1 MTNGRINKRSAL
13 LAILC
18 VLVMVFAV
26 PVASAA
32 SYSKVYGQ
40 TQDKVRV
47 RESASTNATII
58 DNIVKDACIYIT
70 SSKASGSNT
79 FVQVKYR
86 ASDGSTATGWVCQSD
101 GRNTYVKVLSTDQA
115 KSKFKVSSG
124 DLPSKAVGTFTAAER
139 KASAANS
146 DTTYIRENS
155 SGATVSKVQTEL
167 KALGYYYGQITGNA
181 GPKTVAAIKSFQGK
195 NGLTADGIAG
205 PQTIAKIDAA
215 YEAKGGSSSGSGSSA
230 SGLKLNSKGT
240 DVRNLQQD
248 LTTLGYYWAEITGN
262 FGAKT
267 ETAVKRFQEENGLT
281 ADGVAGTKTLNAIA
295 AAVARKGGT
304 PASGGSAGT
313 TLKLNSQGTKVSQLQ
328 TDLKQLGYYYA
339 EITGNFGAKTEAAVK
354 AFQKAKGLT
363 ADGVAGTKTLNAI
376 AAAVDKAGG
385 SSSGSSSTN
394 MKLGSTGT
402 AVSALQQNLT
412 TLGYYYGDVTGHYG
426 NLTQQA
432 VKKFQKAKGLTQD
445 GVASTATL
453 NAITSALKNAGVDVG
468 PGTVATTLR
477 EGDKGTAVTELQT
490 MLKKLNYYYG
500 SVTGSFGSLTKQAVR
515 KFQDANK
522 LTVDGVAGP
531 ATINKLRTLTGG
543 SADSGSSS
551 GSTVTTD
558 KSYGR
563 TTKDNVYLRSSYST
577 TSSAKASL
585 QKGQKFRISKVYTV
599 SGVKWYY
606 VTVTVGSYTYK
617 GYIRGDMMENIT
629 AADFGDDSNSGEQET
644 IGMIK
649 VTGNNVSLRYQPS
662 TSANRVGTANIGDC
676 FYYVDTV
683 NGWFQT
689 KAGYWITKDYA
700 KVMTDAEVEAYIKNN
715 GGSGSTGSSY
725 TLGSTGS
732 TVTYIQT
739 ALTALEY
746 YDRQI
751 TGHYGRYTK
760 DAVRAFQRD
769 NNLTAD
775 GVCGAITLAAI
786 QKAYSGSSSATTTYN
801 ATVYKLDWSYMKS
814 NATAL
819 GIARGASIKLT
830 DLTTGKSLNV
840 HVQSTGNH
848 IDAEPLTSAD
858 TTTLCEIY
866 GVSTPGAISYKRRP
880 MMITTSA
887 GQFLCSIYGQPHGAQ
902 DITNNGYE
910 GQFCL
915 HFVNSKTH
923 GTNRVDEDH
932 QNAINTAETLVK
944 AVKVKRRECGRSDD
958 VQVSRITKPQSP
970 LAGAAL
976 KMRCSWRLWKKK
988 MNTYLQHV

>member
-1 MTNGRINKRSAL
+1 MYLVGGRPDPKKLGPKSGLERGDIIMTNGRINKRSAL

-70 SSKASGSNT
+70 SSKTSGSNT

-124 DLPSKAVGTFTAAER
+124 NLPSKAVGTFTAAER

-215 YEAKGGSSSGSGSSA
+215 YEAKGGSSSGSGFSA

-394 MKLGSTGT
+394 MKLGSTGA

-515 KFQDANK
+515 KFQDDNK

-606 VTVTVGSYTYK
+606 VTVTVGGYTYK

-725 TLGSTGS
+725 TIGSTGS

-769 NNLTAD
+769 HNLTAD
-775 GVCGAITLAAI
+775 GVCGATTLAAI

-830 DLTTGKSLNV
+830 DLTTGKSLNI

-866 GVSTPGAISYKRRP
+866 GVSTPNAISYKRRP

-923 GTNRVDEDH
+923 GTNRVDGDH

-944 AVKVKRRECGRSDD
+944 AVKVNGVNVV
-958 VQVSRITKPQSP
+958 VQTTFK
-970 LAGAAL
+970 
-976 KMRCSWRLWKKK
+976 
-988 MNTYLQHV
+988 

>member
-47 RESASTNATII
+47 RENASTNATII

-124 DLPSKAVGTFTAAER
+124 NLPSKAVGTFTAAER

-267 ETAVKRFQEENGLT
+267 ETAVRRFQEENGLT

-394 MKLGSTGT
+394 MKLGSTGA

-515 KFQDANK
+515 KFQDDNK

-606 VTVTVGSYTYK
+606 VTVTVGGYTYK

-725 TLGSTGS
+725 TIGSTGS

-739 ALTALEY
+739 ALTAMGY

-769 NNLTAD
+769 HNLTAD
-775 GVCGAITLAAI
+775 GVCGATTLAAI

-830 DLTTGKSLNV
+830 DLTTGKSLNI

-866 GVSTPGAISYKRRP
+866 GVSTPNAISYKRRP

-923 GTNRVDEDH
+923 GTNRVDGDH

-944 AVKVKRRECGRSDD
+944 AVKVNGVNVV
-958 VQVSRITKPQSP
+958 VQTTFK
-970 LAGAAL
+970 
-976 KMRCSWRLWKKK
+976 
-988 MNTYLQHV
+988 

>member
-124 DLPSKAVGTFTAAER
+124 NLPSKAVGTFTAAER

-155 SGATVSKVQTEL
+155 SGAAVSKVQTEL

-394 MKLGSTGT
+394 MKLGSTGA

-515 KFQDANK
+515 KFQDDNK

-606 VTVTVGSYTYK
+606 VTVTVGGYTYK

-725 TLGSTGS
+725 TIGSTGS

-775 GVCGAITLAAI
+775 GVCGATTLAAI

-830 DLTTGKSLNV
+830 DLTTGKSLNI

-866 GVSTPGAISYKRRP
+866 GVSTPNAISYKRRP

-944 AVKVKRRECGRSDD
+944 AVKVNGVNVV
-958 VQVSRITKPQSP
+958 VQTTFK
-970 LAGAAL
+970 
-976 KMRCSWRLWKKK
+976 
-988 MNTYLQHV
+988 

>member
-1 MTNGRINKRSAL
+1 MTNGRINKRLAL

-18 VLVMVFAV
+18 VLVTVFAV

-58 DNIVKDACIYIT
+58 DNIVKDACVYIT
-70 SSKASGSNT
+70 SSKTSGSNT

-86 ASDGSTATGWVCQSD
+86 ASDGATATGWVCQTD
-101 GRNTYVKVLSTDQA
+101 GRNTYVKVLSADQA
-115 KSKFKVSSG
+115 KTKFKVSGG

-155 SGATVSKVQTEL
+155 SGATVTKIQTEL
-167 KALGYYYGQITGNA
+167 KALGYYSGQITGNA
-181 GPKTVAAIKSFQGK
+181 GEKTVAAIKSFQRK

-215 YEAKGGSSSGSGSSA
+215 YEAKGGSSSSAGSSSSG

-240 DVRNLQQD
+240 EVRNLQQD

-295 AAVARKGGT
+295 AAV
-304 PASGGSAGT
+304 S
-313 TLKLNSQGTKVSQLQ
+313 N
-328 TDLKQLGYYYA
+328 
-339 EITGNFGAKTEAAVK
+339 
-354 AFQKAKGLT
+354 
-363 ADGVAGTKTLNAI
+363 
-376 AAAVDKAGG
+376 AGG
-385 SSSGSSSTN
+385 SSSTSTSTS
-394 MKLGSTGT
+394 MKLGTTGT
-402 AVSALQQNLT
+402 AVSTLQQNLT
-412 TLGYYYGDVTGHYG
+412 TLGYYYGDITGHYG

-453 NAITSALKNAGVDVG
+453 NAIASALKNAGIDN
-468 PGTVATTLR
+468 GTTGTTTALR

-500 SVTGSFGSLTKQAVR
+500 SITGNFGSLTKQAVR
-515 KFQDANK
+515 KFQADNK
-522 LTVDGVAGP
+522 LTVDGVAG
-531 ATINKLRTLTGG
+531 TTTLNKLRSLTGG
-543 SADSGSSS
+543 STDSGSSN

-558 KSYGR
+558 KSYGKI
-563 TTKDNVYLRSSYST
+563 TKNNVYLRSSYST
-577 TSSAKASL
+577 TSAAKASL
-585 QKGQKFRISKVYTV
+585 SSGKLVRITKTYTV
-599 SGVKWYY
+599 SGVTWYY
-606 VTVTVGSYTYK
+606 ITVNVGSYTYK
-617 GYIRGDMMENIT
+617 GYVRSDMMTTIT
-629 AADFGDDSNSGEQET
+629 EDEYNKGGGNSNDSAGDQET
-644 IGMIK
+644 IGMIR

-662 TSANRVGTANIGDC
+662 TSANRVGTANTGDC

-683 NGWFQT
+683 DGWFQT
-689 KAGYWITKDYA
+689 KTGYWISKDYA

-715 GGSGSTGSSY
+715 GGSGDTGSSY

-739 ALTALEY
+739 ALTSLKY
-746 YDRQI
+746 YTREI
-751 TGHYGRYTK
+751 TGHYGKYTRE
-760 DAVRAFQRD
+760 AVRAFQRA

-775 GVCGAITLAAI
+775 GVCGPTTLAAI

-801 ATVYKLDWSYMKS
+801 DTIYDLTDWFTEKTKL
-814 NATAL
+814 N
-819 GIARGASIKLT
+819 GIGLERKKQCKLT
-830 DLTTGKSLNV
+830 DLRTGKSLNIYI
-840 HVQSTGNH
+840 QSTGNH
-848 IDAEPLTSAD
+848 ADVEPLTAAD

-866 GVSTPGAISYKRRP
+866 GVSTASKIGWEARP
-880 MMITTSA
+880 MMVTVGSY
-887 GQFLCSIYGQPHGAQ
+887 QFVCSIYGEPHGANT
-902 DITNNGYE
+902 ITNNNYD

-915 HFVNSKTH
+915 HFTGSKTH
-923 GTNRVDEDH
+923 NSG
-932 QNAINTAETLVK
+932 QTLDRHVK
-944 AVKVKRRECGRSDD
+944 AISEAKTILQKLGKNVVK
-958 VQVSRITKPQSP
+958 
-970 LAGAAL
+970 
-976 KMRCSWRLWKKK
+976 W
-988 MNTYLQHV
+988 

>member
-70 SSKASGSNT
+70 SSKTSGSNT

-124 DLPSKAVGTFTAAER
+124 NLPSKAVGTFTAAER

-181 GPKTVAAIKSFQGK
+181 GPKTVAAIKSFQSK
-195 NGLTADGIAG
+195 NGLTSDGIAG

-394 MKLGSTGT
+394 MKLGSTGA

-515 KFQDANK
+515 KFQDDNK

-606 VTVTVGSYTYK
+606 VTVTVGGYTYK

-725 TLGSTGS
+725 TIGSTGS

-746 YDRQI
+746 YNRQI

-769 NNLTAD
+769 HNLTAD
-775 GVCGAITLAAI
+775 GVCGAATLAAI

-830 DLTTGKSLNV
+830 DLTTGKSLNI

-866 GVSTPGAISYKRRP
+866 GVSTPNAISYKRRP

-923 GTNRVDEDH
+923 GTNRVDGDH

-944 AVKVKRRECGRSDD
+944 AIKVNGVNVV
-958 VQVSRITKPQSP
+958 VQTTFK
-970 LAGAAL
+970 
-976 KMRCSWRLWKKK
+976 
-988 MNTYLQHV
+988 

>member
-124 DLPSKAVGTFTAAER
+124 NLPSKAVGTFTAAER

-394 MKLGSTGT
+394 MKLGSTGA

-515 KFQDANK
+515 KFQDDNK

-606 VTVTVGSYTYK
+606 VTVTVGGYTYK

-715 GGSGSTGSSY
+715 GGSTGSSY
-725 TLGSTGS
+725 TIGSTGS

-775 GVCGAITLAAI
+775 GVCGAATLAAI

-830 DLTTGKSLNV
+830 DLTTGKSLNI

-866 GVSTPGAISYKRRP
+866 GVSTPNAISYKRRP

-923 GTNRVDEDH
+923 GTNRVDGDH

-944 AVKVKRRECGRSDD
+944 AIKVNGVNVV
-958 VQVSRITKPQSP
+958 VQTTFK
-970 LAGAAL
+970 
-976 KMRCSWRLWKKK
+976 
-988 MNTYLQHV
+988 

>member
-26 PVASAA
+26 PVANAA

-124 DLPSKAVGTFTAAER
+124 NLPSKAVGTFTAAER

-181 GPKTVAAIKSFQGK
+181 GPKTVAAIKSFQSK

-394 MKLGSTGT
+394 MKLGSTGA
-402 AVSALQQNLT
+402 AVSALQQKLT

-515 KFQDANK
+515 KFQDDNK

-606 VTVTVGSYTYK
+606 VTVTVGGYTYK

-725 TLGSTGS
+725 TIGSTGS

-775 GVCGAITLAAI
+775 GVCGAATLAAI

-830 DLTTGKSLNV
+830 DLTTGKSLNI

-866 GVSTPGAISYKRRP
+866 GVSTPNAISYKRRP

-923 GTNRVDEDH
+923 GTNRVDGDH

-944 AVKVKRRECGRSDD
+944 AIKVNGVNVV
-958 VQVSRITKPQSP
+958 VQTTFK
-970 LAGAAL
+970 
-976 KMRCSWRLWKKK
+976 
-988 MNTYLQHV
+988 

>member
-70 SSKASGSNT
+70 SSKTSGSNT

-339 EITGNFGAKTEAAVK
+339 DITGNFGERTEAAVK
-354 AFQKAKGLT
+354 AFQKAKSLT
-363 ADGVAGTKTLNAI
+363 ADGIAGTKTLNAI
-376 AAAVDKAGG
+376 AVAVDKAGG

-531 ATINKLRTLTGG
+531 ATINKLRSLTGG

-662 TSANRVGTANIGDC
+662 TSADRVGTANIGDC

-689 KAGYWITKDYA
+689 KSGYWITKDYA

-725 TLGSTGS
+725 TIGSTGS

-944 AVKVKRRECGRSDD
+944 AVKVNGVNVV
-958 VQVSRITKPQSP
+958 VQTTFK
-970 LAGAAL
+970 
-976 KMRCSWRLWKKK
+976 
-988 MNTYLQHV
+988 

>member
-47 RESASTNATII
+47 RENASTNATII

-70 SSKASGSNT
+70 SSKTSGSNT

-124 DLPSKAVGTFTAAER
+124 NLPSKAVGTFTAAER

-394 MKLGSTGT
+394 MKLGSTGA

-515 KFQDANK
+515 KFQDDNK

-606 VTVTVGSYTYK
+606 VTVTVGGYTYK

-725 TLGSTGS
+725 TIGSTGS

-769 NNLTAD
+769 HNLTAD
-775 GVCGAITLAAI
+775 GVCGATTLAAI

-830 DLTTGKSLNV
+830 DLTTGKSLNI

-866 GVSTPGAISYKRRP
+866 GVSTPNAISYKRRP

-902 DITNNGYE
+902 DITNNGYD

-915 HFVNSKTH
+915 HFVNSRTH
-923 GTNRVDEDH
+923 GTNRVDTDH
-932 QNAINTAETLVK
+932 QNAINSAESIVK
-944 AVKVKRRECGRSDD
+944 NIKVNG
-958 VQVSRITKPQSP
+958 VNVVVST
-970 LAGAAL
+970 
-976 KMRCSWRLWKKK
+976 
-988 MNTYLQHV
+988 TYK

>member
-47 RESASTNATII
+47 RENASTNATII

-124 DLPSKAVGTFTAAER
+124 NLPSKAVGTFTAAER

-394 MKLGSTGT
+394 MKLGSTGA

-515 KFQDANK
+515 KFQDDNK

-606 VTVTVGSYTYK
+606 VTVTVGGYTYK

-725 TLGSTGS
+725 TIGSTGS

-746 YDRQI
+746 YNRQI

-769 NNLTAD
+769 HNLTAD
-775 GVCGAITLAAI
+775 GVCGATTLAAI

-830 DLTTGKSLNV
+830 DLTTGKSLNI

-866 GVSTPGAISYKRRP
+866 GVSTPNAISYKRRP

-923 GTNRVDEDH
+923 GTNRVDGDH

-944 AVKVKRRECGRSDD
+944 AIKVNGVNVV
-958 VQVSRITKPQSP
+958 VQTTFK
-970 LAGAAL
+970 
-976 KMRCSWRLWKKK
+976 
-988 MNTYLQHV
+988 

>member
-1 MTNGRINKRSAL
+1 MYLVGGRPDPKKLGPKSGLERGDIIMTNGRINKRSAL

-70 SSKASGSNT
+70 SSKTSGSNT

-124 DLPSKAVGTFTAAER
+124 NLPSKAVGTFTAAER

-267 ETAVKRFQEENGLT
+267 ETAVRRFQEENGLT

-515 KFQDANK
+515 KFQDDNK

-606 VTVTVGSYTYK
+606 VTVTVGGYTYK

-725 TLGSTGS
+725 TIGSTGS

-775 GVCGAITLAAI
+775 GVCGATTLAAI
-786 QKAYSGSSSATTTYN
+786 RKAYSGSSSATTTYN

-830 DLTTGKSLNV
+830 DLTTGKSLNI

-866 GVSTPGAISYKRRP
+866 GVSTPNAISYKRRP

-923 GTNRVDEDH
+923 GTNRVDGDH

-944 AVKVKRRECGRSDD
+944 AIKVNGVNVV
-958 VQVSRITKPQSP
+958 VQTTFK
-970 LAGAAL
+970 
-976 KMRCSWRLWKKK
+976 
-988 MNTYLQHV
+988 

>member
-47 RESASTNATII
+47 RENASTNATII

-70 SSKASGSNT
+70 SSKTSGSNT

-124 DLPSKAVGTFTAAER
+124 NLPSKAVGTFTAAER

-267 ETAVKRFQEENGLT
+267 ETAVRRFQEENGLT

-515 KFQDANK
+515 KFQDDNK

-606 VTVTVGSYTYK
+606 VTVTVGGYTYK

-725 TLGSTGS
+725 TIDSTGS

-739 ALTALEY
+739 ALTAMGY

-760 DAVRAFQRD
+760 AAVRAFQRD

-775 GVCGAITLAAI
+775 GVCGAATLAAI

-830 DLTTGKSLNV
+830 DLTTGKSLNI

-866 GVSTPGAISYKRRP
+866 GVSTPNAISYKRRP

-944 AVKVKRRECGRSDD
+944 AIKVNGVNVV
-958 VQVSRITKPQSP
+958 VQTTFK
-970 LAGAAL
+970 
-976 KMRCSWRLWKKK
+976 
-988 MNTYLQHV
+988 

>member
-47 RESASTNATII
+47 RENASTNATII

-70 SSKASGSNT
+70 SSKTSGSNT

-124 DLPSKAVGTFTAAER
+124 NLPSKAVGTFTAAER

-394 MKLGSTGT
+394 MKLGSTGA

-606 VTVTVGSYTYK
+606 VTVTVGGYTYK

-725 TLGSTGS
+725 TIGSTGS

-769 NNLTAD
+769 HNLTAD
-775 GVCGAITLAAI
+775 GVCGATTLAAI

-830 DLTTGKSLNV
+830 DLTTGKSLNI

-866 GVSTPGAISYKRRP
+866 GVSTPNAISYKRRP

-923 GTNRVDEDH
+923 GTNRVDGDH

-944 AVKVKRRECGRSDD
+944 AIKVNGVNVV
-958 VQVSRITKPQSP
+958 VQTTFK
-970 LAGAAL
+970 
-976 KMRCSWRLWKKK
+976 
-988 MNTYLQHV
+988 

>member
-1 MTNGRINKRSAL
+1 MYLVGGRPDPKKLGPKSGLERGDIIMTNGRINKRSAL

-124 DLPSKAVGTFTAAER
+124 NLPSKAVGTFTAAER

-515 KFQDANK
+515 KFQDDNK

-606 VTVTVGSYTYK
+606 VTVTVGGYTYK

-769 NNLTAD
+769 HNLTAD
-775 GVCGAITLAAI
+775 GVCGATTLAAI

-830 DLTTGKSLNV
+830 DLTTGKSLNI

-866 GVSTPGAISYKRRP
+866 GVSTPNAISYKRRP

-923 GTNRVDEDH
+923 GTNRVDGDH

-944 AVKVKRRECGRSDD
+944 AIKVNGVNVV
-958 VQVSRITKPQSP
+958 VQTTFK
-970 LAGAAL
+970 
-976 KMRCSWRLWKKK
+976 
-988 MNTYLQHV
+988 

>member
-1 MTNGRINKRSAL
+1 MYLVGGRPDPKKLGSKSGLERGDIIMTNGRINKRSAL

-47 RESASTNATII
+47 RENASTNATII

-70 SSKASGSNT
+70 SSKTSGSNT

-124 DLPSKAVGTFTAAER
+124 NLPSKAVGTFTAAER

-394 MKLGSTGT
+394 MKLGSTGA

-515 KFQDANK
+515 KFQDDNK
-522 LTVDGVAGP
+522 LTVDGVACP

-606 VTVTVGSYTYK
+606 VTVTVGGYTYK

-725 TLGSTGS
+725 TIGSTGS

-769 NNLTAD
+769 HNLTAD
-775 GVCGAITLAAI
+775 GVCGATTLAAI

-830 DLTTGKSLNV
+830 DLTTGKSLNI

-866 GVSTPGAISYKRRP
+866 GVSTPNAISYKRRP

-923 GTNRVDEDH
+923 GTNRVDGDH

-944 AVKVKRRECGRSDD
+944 AIKVNGVNVV
-958 VQVSRITKPQSP
+958 VQTTFK
-970 LAGAAL
+970 
-976 KMRCSWRLWKKK
+976 
-988 MNTYLQHV
+988 

>member
-70 SSKASGSNT
+70 SSKTNGSNT

-124 DLPSKAVGTFTAAER
+124 NLPSKAVGTFTAAER

-167 KALGYYYGQITGNA
+167 KALGYYSGKVTGNA
-181 GPKTVAAIKSFQGK
+181 GPMTVAAIKSFQGK

-262 FGAKT
+262 FGERT
-267 ETAVKRFQEENGLT
+267 EAAVKRFQEENGLT
-281 ADGVAGTKTLNAIA
+281 ADGVAGTKTLNAVA

-304 PASGGSAGT
+304 PASGGNAGT

-339 EITGNFGAKTEAAVK
+339 DITGNFGERTEAAVK
-354 AFQKAKGLT
+354 AFQKAKSLT
-363 ADGVAGTKTLNAI
+363 ADGIAGTKTLNAI
-376 AAAVDKAGG
+376 AVAVDKAGG

-402 AVSALQQNLT
+402 AVSSLQQNLT

-500 SVTGSFGSLTKQAVR
+500 SITGSFGSLTKQAVR

-531 ATINKLRTLTGG
+531 ATINKLRSLTGG

-558 KSYGR
+558 KSYGKI
-563 TTKDNVYLRSSYST
+563 TKDNVYLRSSYST
-577 TSSAKASL
+577 SSSAKASL
-585 QKGQKFRISKVYTV
+585 SSGKLVRITKTYTV
-599 SGVKWYY
+599 GGVKWYY
-606 VTVTVGSYTYK
+606 ITVNIGSYTYN
-617 GYIRGDMMENIT
+617 GYVRSDMMTTISEAEYNKEG
-629 AADFGDDSNSGEQET
+629 GDSDNSAGDQET

-683 NGWFQT
+683 DGWFQT
-689 KAGYWITKDYA
+689 RSGYWISRSYA
-700 KVMTDAEVEAYIKNN
+700 AVMTDEEVKAYIKNN
-715 GGSGSTGSSY
+715 GGSGNTGSNY

-732 TVTYIQT
+732 TVSYIQT

-775 GVCGAITLAAI
+775 GVCGAATLAAI

-801 ATVYKLDWSYMKS
+801 DTFYDLNNWFTDKARM
-814 NATAL
+814 NAL
-819 GIARGASIKLT
+819 GLKRDAHCKMT
-830 DLTTGKSLNV
+830 DLRTGKSLNIYI
-840 HVQSTGNH
+840 QSTGNH
-848 IDAEPLTSAD
+848 ADVEPLTAAD

-866 GVSTPGAISYKRRP
+866 GVSSADKIGWEARP
-880 MMITTSA
+880 ILITVDKY
-887 GQFLCSIYGQPHGAQ
+887 QFICSIYGEAHGAEVIK
-902 DITNNGYE
+902 DNNYS

-915 HFVNSKTH
+915 HFTGSKTH
-923 GTNRVDEDH
+923 NSG
-932 QNAINTAETLVK
+932 ETLEK
-944 AVKVKRRECGRSDD
+944 AIAEAAT
-958 VQVSRITKPQSP
+958 ILTKM
-970 LAGAAL
+970 G
-976 KMRCSWRLWKKK
+976 KK
-988 MNTYLQHV
+988 LQKGTP

>member
-26 PVASAA
+26 PVANAA

-124 DLPSKAVGTFTAAER
+124 NLPSKAVGTFTAAER

-394 MKLGSTGT
+394 MKLGSTGA

-515 KFQDANK
+515 KFQDDNK

-606 VTVTVGSYTYK
+606 VTVTVGGYTYK

-725 TLGSTGS
+725 TIGSTGS

-775 GVCGAITLAAI
+775 GVCGAATLAAI

-830 DLTTGKSLNV
+830 DLTTGKSLNI

-866 GVSTPGAISYKRRP
+866 GVSTPNAISYKRRP

-923 GTNRVDEDH
+923 GTNRVDGDH

-944 AVKVKRRECGRSDD
+944 AVKVNGVNVV
-958 VQVSRITKPQSP
+958 VQTTFK
-970 LAGAAL
+970 
-976 KMRCSWRLWKKK
+976 
-988 MNTYLQHV
+988 

>member
-124 DLPSKAVGTFTAAER
+124 NLPSKAVGTFTAAER

-155 SGATVSKVQTEL
+155 SGAAVSKVQTEL

-267 ETAVKRFQEENGLT
+267 ETAVRRFQEENGLT

-394 MKLGSTGT
+394 MKLGSTGA

-500 SVTGSFGSLTKQAVR
+500 SITGSFGSLTKQAVR
-515 KFQDANK
+515 KFQDDNK

-606 VTVTVGSYTYK
+606 VTVTVGGYTYK

-725 TLGSTGS
+725 TIGSTGS

-830 DLTTGKSLNV
+830 DLTTGKSLNI

-866 GVSTPGAISYKRRP
+866 GVSTPNAISYKRRP

-923 GTNRVDEDH
+923 GTNRVDGDH

-944 AVKVKRRECGRSDD
+944 AIKVNGVNVV
-958 VQVSRITKPQSP
+958 VQTTFK
-970 LAGAAL
+970 
-976 KMRCSWRLWKKK
+976 
-988 MNTYLQHV
+988 

>member
-70 SSKASGSNT
+70 SSKTSGSNT

-101 GRNTYVKVLSTDQA
+101 GRNTYVKVLSNDQA

-124 DLPSKAVGTFTAAER
+124 NLPSKAVGTFTAAER

-339 EITGNFGAKTEAAVK
+339 EITGNFGEKTEAAVK
-354 AFQKAKGLT
+354 AFQKAKSLT

-385 SSSGSSSTN
+385 SSSGSSSMN
-394 MKLGSTGT
+394 MKLGSTGA

-531 ATINKLRTLTGG
+531 ATINKLRSLTGG

-551 GSTVTTD
+551 GSTVSID
-558 KSYGR
+558 KSYGKI
-563 TTKDNVYLRSSYST
+563 TKDNVYLRSSYST
-577 TSSAKASL
+577 SSSAKASL
-585 QKGQKFRISKVYTV
+585 SSGKLVRITKTYTV
-599 SGVKWYY
+599 GGVKWYY
-606 VTVTVGSYTYK
+606 ITVNIGSYTYN
-617 GYIRGDMMENIT
+617 GYVRSDMMTTISEAEYNKEG
-629 AADFGDDSNSGEQET
+629 GDSDNSAGDQET
-644 IGMIK
+644 LGMIK

-683 NGWFQT
+683 DGWFQT
-689 KAGYWITKDYA
+689 RSGYWISRSYA
-700 KVMTDAEVEAYIKNN
+700 SVMTDEEVKAYIKNN
-715 GGSGSTGSSY
+715 GGSGNTGSSY

-732 TVTYIQT
+732 TVSYIQT

-775 GVCGAITLAAI
+775 GVCGAATLAAI

-801 ATVYKLDWSYMKS
+801 DTFYDLNNWFTDKARM
-814 NATAL
+814 NAL
-819 GIARGASIKLT
+819 GLKRGAHCKMT
-830 DLTTGKSLNV
+830 DLRTGKSLNIYI
-840 HVQSTGNH
+840 QSTGNH
-848 IDAEPLTSAD
+848 ADVEPLTAAD

-866 GVSTPGAISYKRRP
+866 GVSSADKIGWEARP
-880 MMITTSA
+880 ILITVDKY
-887 GQFLCSIYGQPHGAQ
+887 QFICSIYGEAHGVWVIK
-902 DITNNGYE
+902 DNNYD

-915 HFVNSKTH
+915 HFTGSKTH
-923 GTNRVDEDH
+923 NSG
-932 QNAINTAETLVK
+932 ETLDRHKK
-944 AVKVKRRECGRSDD
+944 AIAEAAT
-958 VQVSRITKPQSP
+958 ILTKM
-970 LAGAAL
+970 G
-976 KMRCSWRLWKKK
+976 KK
-988 MNTYLQHV
+988 LQKGTP

>member
-70 SSKASGSNT
+70 SSKTSGSNT

-124 DLPSKAVGTFTAAER
+124 NLPSKAVGTFTAAER

-167 KALGYYYGQITGNA
+167 KALGYYSGKVTGNA

-248 LTTLGYYWAEITGN
+248 LTTLGYYWAKITGN
-262 FGAKT
+262 FGEKT
-267 ETAVKRFQEENGLT
+267 EAAVKRFQEENGLT

-304 PASGGSAGT
+304 PASGGNAGT

-339 EITGNFGAKTEAAVK
+339 KITGNFGAKTEAAVK

-363 ADGVAGTKTLNAI
+363 ADGVAGTKTLDAI
-376 AAAVDKAGG
+376 AVAVDKAGG

-412 TLGYYYGDVTGHYG
+412 TLGYYYGDITGHYG

-477 EGDKGTAVTELQT
+477 EGDRGTAVTELQT

-500 SVTGSFGSLTKQAVR
+500 SITGSFGSLTKQAVR

-531 ATINKLRTLTGG
+531 ATINKLRSLTGG

-558 KSYGR
+558 KSYGKI
-563 TTKDNVYLRSSYST
+563 TKDNVYLRSSYST
-577 TSSAKASL
+577 SSSAKASL
-585 QKGQKFRISKVYTV
+585 SSGKLVRITKTYTV
-599 SGVKWYY
+599 GGVKWYY
-606 VTVTVGSYTYK
+606 ITVNIGSYTYN
-617 GYIRGDMMENIT
+617 GYVRSDMMTTISEAEYNKEG
-629 AADFGDDSNSGEQET
+629 GDSDNSAGDQET

-683 NGWFQT
+683 DGWFQT
-689 KAGYWITKDYA
+689 RSGYWISRSYA
-700 KVMTDAEVEAYIKNN
+700 AVMTDEEVKAYIKNN
-715 GGSGSTGSSY
+715 GGSGNTGSSY

-732 TVTYIQT
+732 TVSYIQT

-775 GVCGAITLAAI
+775 GVCGTATLAAI

-801 ATVYKLDWSYMKS
+801 DTFYDLNNWFTDKARM
-814 NATAL
+814 NAL
-819 GIARGASIKLT
+819 GLKRDAHCKMT
-830 DLTTGKSLNV
+830 DLRTGKSLNIYI
-840 HVQSTGNH
+840 QSTGNH
-848 IDAEPLTSAD
+848 ADVEPLTAAD

-866 GVSTPGAISYKRRP
+866 GVSSADKIGWEARP
-880 MMITTSA
+880 ILITVDKY
-887 GQFLCSIYGQPHGAQ
+887 QFICSIYGEAHGAEVIK
-902 DITNNGYE
+902 DNNYS

-915 HFVNSKTH
+915 HFTGSKTH
-923 GTNRVDEDH
+923 NSG
-932 QNAINTAETLVK
+932 ETLDRHKK
-944 AVKVKRRECGRSDD
+944 AIAEAAT
-958 VQVSRITKPQSP
+958 ILTKM
-970 LAGAAL
+970 G
-976 KMRCSWRLWKKK
+976 KK
-988 MNTYLQHV
+988 LQKGTP

>member
-47 RESASTNATII
+47 RENASTNATII

-70 SSKASGSNT
+70 SSKTSGSNT

-124 DLPSKAVGTFTAAER
+124 NLPSKAVGTFTAAER

-394 MKLGSTGT
+394 MKLGSTGA

-515 KFQDANK
+515 KFQDDNK
-522 LTVDGVAGP
+522 LTVDGVACP

-606 VTVTVGSYTYK
+606 VTVTVGGYTYK

-725 TLGSTGS
+725 TIGSTGS

-769 NNLTAD
+769 HNLTAD
-775 GVCGAITLAAI
+775 GVCGATTLAAI

-830 DLTTGKSLNV
+830 DLTTGKSLNI

-866 GVSTPGAISYKRRP
+866 GVSTPNAISYKRRP

-923 GTNRVDEDH
+923 GTNRVDGDH

-944 AVKVKRRECGRSDD
+944 AIKVNGVNVV
-958 VQVSRITKPQSP
+958 VQTTFK
-970 LAGAAL
+970 
-976 KMRCSWRLWKKK
+976 
-988 MNTYLQHV
+988 

>member
-70 SSKASGSNT
+70 SSKTSGSNT

-124 DLPSKAVGTFTAAER
+124 NLPSKAVGTFTAAER

-339 EITGNFGAKTEAAVK
+339 EITGNFGEKTEAAVK

-500 SVTGSFGSLTKQAVR
+500 SITGSFGSLTKQAVR

-531 ATINKLRTLTGG
+531 ATINKLRSLTGG

-606 VTVTVGSYTYK
+606 VTVTVGGYTYK

-662 TSANRVGTANIGDC
+662 TSADRVGTANIGDC

-715 GGSGSTGSSY
+715 GGSGNTGSSY
-725 TLGSTGS
+725 TIGSTGS

-775 GVCGAITLAAI
+775 GVCGAVTLAAI

-866 GVSTPGAISYKRRP
+866 GVSTPNAISYKRRP

-944 AVKVKRRECGRSDD
+944 AIKVNGVNVV
-958 VQVSRITKPQSP
+958 VQTTFK
-970 LAGAAL
+970 
-976 KMRCSWRLWKKK
+976 
-988 MNTYLQHV
+988 

>member
-1 MTNGRINKRSAL
+1 MGVSGWGKTRSQKLGPKSGLERGDIIMTNGRINKRSAL

-124 DLPSKAVGTFTAAER
+124 NLPSKAVGTFTAAER

-215 YEAKGGSSSGSGSSA
+215 YEAKGGGSSGSGSSA

-394 MKLGSTGT
+394 MKLGSTGA

-515 KFQDANK
+515 KFQDDNK

-606 VTVTVGSYTYK
+606 VTVTVGGYTYK

-725 TLGSTGS
+725 TIGSTGS

-769 NNLTAD
+769 HNLTAD
-775 GVCGAITLAAI
+775 GVCGATTLAAI

-830 DLTTGKSLNV
+830 DLTTGKSLNI

-866 GVSTPGAISYKRRP
+866 GVSTPNAISYKRRP

-923 GTNRVDEDH
+923 GTNRVDGDH

-944 AVKVKRRECGRSDD
+944 AIKVNGVNVV
-958 VQVSRITKPQSP
+958 VQTTFK
-970 LAGAAL
+970 
-976 KMRCSWRLWKKK
+976 
-988 MNTYLQHV
+988 

>member
-26 PVASAA
+26 PVANAA

-47 RESASTNATII
+47 RENASTNATII

-70 SSKASGSNT
+70 SSKTSGSNT

-124 DLPSKAVGTFTAAER
+124 NLPSKAVGTFTAAER

-181 GPKTVAAIKSFQGK
+181 GPKTVAAIKSFQSK

-394 MKLGSTGT
+394 MKLGSTGA

-606 VTVTVGSYTYK
+606 VTVTVGGYTYK

-725 TLGSTGS
+725 TIGSTGS

-739 ALTALEY
+739 ALTAMGY

-775 GVCGAITLAAI
+775 GVCGATTLAAI

-830 DLTTGKSLNV
+830 DLTTGKSLNI

-866 GVSTPGAISYKRRP
+866 GVSTPNAISYKRRP

-923 GTNRVDEDH
+923 GTNRVDGDH

-944 AVKVKRRECGRSDD
+944 AVKVNGVNVV
-958 VQVSRITKPQSP
+958 VQTTFK
-970 LAGAAL
+970 
-976 KMRCSWRLWKKK
+976 
-988 MNTYLQHV
+988 

>member
-1 MTNGRINKRSAL
+1 MANGRINKRSAL

-70 SSKASGSNT
+70 SSKTSGSNT

-124 DLPSKAVGTFTAAER
+124 NLPSKAVGTFTAAER

-281 ADGVAGTKTLNAIA
+281 ADGVAGSKTLNAVA

-339 EITGNFGAKTEAAVK
+339 EITGNFGEKTEAAVK

-500 SVTGSFGSLTKQAVR
+500 SITGSFGSLTKQAVR

-531 ATINKLRTLTGG
+531 ATINKLRSLTGG

-585 QKGQKFRISKVYTV
+585 QKGQKFRISKIYTV

-662 TSANRVGTANIGDC
+662 TSADRVGTANIGDC

-683 NGWFQT
+683 DGWFQT

-700 KVMTDAEVEAYIKNN
+700 KVMSDEEVEAYIKNN

-725 TLGSTGS
+725 TIGSTGS
-732 TVTYIQT
+732 TVSYIQT
-739 ALTALEY
+739 ALTALKY

-775 GVCGAITLAAI
+775 GVCGAVTLAAI

-866 GVSTPGAISYKRRP
+866 GVSTPSAISYKRRP

-923 GTNRVDEDH
+923 GTNRVDVDH

-944 AVKVKRRECGRSDD
+944 AVKVNGVNVVVETTFK
-958 VQVSRITKPQSP
+958 
-970 LAGAAL
+970 
-976 KMRCSWRLWKKK
+976 
-988 MNTYLQHV
+988 

>member
-70 SSKASGSNT
+70 SSKTSGSNT

-262 FGAKT
+262 FG
-267 ETAVKRFQEENGLT
+267 ER
-281 ADGVAGTKTLNAIA
+281 
-295 AAVARKGGT
+295 
-304 PASGGSAGT
+304 
-313 TLKLNSQGTKVSQLQ
+313 
-328 TDLKQLGYYYA
+328 
-339 EITGNFGAKTEAAVK
+339 TEAAVK
-354 AFQKAKGLT
+354 
-363 ADGVAGTKTLNAI
+363 
-376 AAAVDKAGG
+376 
-385 SSSGSSSTN
+385 S
-394 MKLGSTGT
+394 
-402 AVSALQQNLT
+402 
-412 TLGYYYGDVTGHYG
+412 
-426 NLTQQA
+426 
-432 VKKFQKAKGLTQD
+432 
-445 GVASTATL
+445 
-453 NAITSALKNAGVDVG
+453 
-468 PGTVATTLR
+468 
-477 EGDKGTAVTELQT
+477 
-490 MLKKLNYYYG
+490 
-500 SVTGSFGSLTKQAVR
+500 
-515 KFQDANK
+515 FQDENG

-531 ATINKLRTLTGG
+531 ATINKLRSLTGG

-558 KSYGR
+558 KSYGKI
-563 TTKDNVYLRSSYST
+563 TKDNVYLRSSYST
-577 TSSAKASL
+577 SSSAKASL
-585 QKGQKFRISKVYTV
+585 SAGKLVRITKTYTV
-599 SGVKWYY
+599 GGVKWYY
-606 VTVTVGSYTYK
+606 ITVNIGSYTYN
-617 GYIRGDMMENIT
+617 GYVRSDMMTTISEAEYNKEG
-629 AADFGDDSNSGEQET
+629 GDSDNSAGDQET

-683 NGWFQT
+683 DGWFQT
-689 KAGYWITKDYA
+689 RSGYWISRSYA
-700 KVMTDAEVEAYIKNN
+700 AVMTDEEVKAYIKNN
-715 GGSGSTGSSY
+715 GGSGNTGSNY

-732 TVTYIQT
+732 TVSYIQT

-775 GVCGAITLAAI
+775 GVCGAATLAAI

-801 ATVYKLDWSYMKS
+801 DTFYDLNNWFTDKARM
-814 NATAL
+814 NAL
-819 GIARGASIKLT
+819 GLKRDAHCKMT
-830 DLTTGKSLNV
+830 DLRTGKSLNIYI
-840 HVQSTGNH
+840 QSTGNH
-848 IDAEPLTSAD
+848 ADVEPLTAAD

-866 GVSTPGAISYKRRP
+866 GVSSADKIGWEARP
-880 MMITTSA
+880 ILITVDKY
-887 GQFLCSIYGQPHGAQ
+887 QFICSIYGEAHGAEVIK
-902 DITNNGYE
+902 DNNYS

-915 HFVNSKTH
+915 HFTGSKTH
-923 GTNRVDEDH
+923 NSG
-932 QNAINTAETLVK
+932 ETLDRHKK
-944 AVKVKRRECGRSDD
+944 AIAEAAT
-958 VQVSRITKPQSP
+958 ILTKM
-970 LAGAAL
+970 G
-976 KMRCSWRLWKKK
+976 KK
-988 MNTYLQHV
+988 LQKGTP

>member
-70 SSKASGSNT
+70 SSKTSGSNT

-124 DLPSKAVGTFTAAER
+124 NLPSKAVGTFTAAER

-267 ETAVKRFQEENGLT
+267 ETAVRRFQEENGLT

-363 ADGVAGTKTLNAI
+363 ADGVAGPKTLNAI

-394 MKLGSTGT
+394 MKLGSTGA

-515 KFQDANK
+515 KFQDDNK

-606 VTVTVGSYTYK
+606 VTVTVGGYTYK

-725 TLGSTGS
+725 TIGSTGS

-769 NNLTAD
+769 HNLTAD
-775 GVCGAITLAAI
+775 GVCGATTLAAI

-830 DLTTGKSLNV
+830 DLTTGKSLNI

-866 GVSTPGAISYKRRP
+866 GVSTPNAISYKRRP

-923 GTNRVDEDH
+923 GTNRVDGDH

-944 AVKVKRRECGRSDD
+944 AIKVNGVNVV
-958 VQVSRITKPQSP
+958 VQTMFK
-970 LAGAAL
+970 
-976 KMRCSWRLWKKK
+976 
-988 MNTYLQHV
+988 

>member
-1 MTNGRINKRSAL
+1 MYLVGGRPDPKKLGPKSGLERGDIIMTNGRINKRSAL

-47 RESASTNATII
+47 RENASTNATII

-70 SSKASGSNT
+70 SSKTSGSNT

-124 DLPSKAVGTFTAAER
+124 NLPSKAVGTFTAAER

-394 MKLGSTGT
+394 MKLGSTGA

-500 SVTGSFGSLTKQAVR
+500 SITGSFGSLTKQAVR
-515 KFQDANK
+515 KFQDDNK

-606 VTVTVGSYTYK
+606 VTVTVGGYTYK

-725 TLGSTGS
+725 TIGSTGS

-769 NNLTAD
+769 HNLTAD
-775 GVCGAITLAAI
+775 GVCGATTLAAI

-830 DLTTGKSLNV
+830 DLTTGKSLNI

-866 GVSTPGAISYKRRP
+866 GVSTPNAISYKRRP

-923 GTNRVDEDH
+923 GTNRVDGDH

-944 AVKVKRRECGRSDD
+944 AVKVNGVNVV
-958 VQVSRITKPQSP
+958 VQTTFK
-970 LAGAAL
+970 
-976 KMRCSWRLWKKK
+976 
-988 MNTYLQHV
+988 

>member
-70 SSKASGSNT
+70 SSKTSGSNT

-248 LTTLGYYWAEITGN
+248 LTTLGYYWAKITGN
-262 FGAKT
+262 FGEKT
-267 ETAVKRFQEENGLT
+267 EAAVKRFQEENGLT

-339 EITGNFGAKTEAAVK
+339 KITGNFGAKTEAAVK

-363 ADGVAGTKTLNAI
+363 ADGVAGTKTLDAI
-376 AAAVDKAGG
+376 AVAVDKAGG

-412 TLGYYYGDVTGHYG
+412 TLGYYYGDITGHYG

-477 EGDKGTAVTELQT
+477 EGDRGTAVTELQT

-531 ATINKLRTLTGG
+531 ATINKLRSLTGG

-558 KSYGR
+558 KSYGKI
-563 TTKDNVYLRSSYST
+563 TKDNVYLRSSYST
-577 TSSAKASL
+577 SSSAKASL
-585 QKGQKFRISKVYTV
+585 SSGKLVRITKTYTV
-599 SGVKWYY
+599 GGVKWYY
-606 VTVTVGSYTYK
+606 ITVNIGSYTYN
-617 GYIRGDMMENIT
+617 GYVRSDMMTTISEAEYNKEG
-629 AADFGDDSNSGEQET
+629 GDSDNSAGDQET

-683 NGWFQT
+683 DGWFQT
-689 KAGYWITKDYA
+689 RSGYWISRSYA
-700 KVMTDAEVEAYIKNN
+700 AVMTDEEVKAYIKNN
-715 GGSGSTGSSY
+715 GGSGNTGSNY

-732 TVTYIQT
+732 TVSYIQT

-775 GVCGAITLAAI
+775 GVCGAATLAAI

-801 ATVYKLDWSYMKS
+801 DTFYDLNNWFTDKARM
-814 NATAL
+814 NAL
-819 GIARGASIKLT
+819 GLKRDAHCKMT
-830 DLTTGKSLNV
+830 DLRTGKSLNIYI
-840 HVQSTGNH
+840 QSTGNH
-848 IDAEPLTSAD
+848 ADVEPLTAAD

-866 GVSTPGAISYKRRP
+866 GVSSANKIGWEARP
-880 MMITTSA
+880 ILITVDKY
-887 GQFLCSIYGQPHGAQ
+887 QFICSIYGEAHGAEVIK
-902 DITNNGYE
+902 DNNYS

-915 HFVNSKTH
+915 HFTGSKTH
-923 GTNRVDEDH
+923 NSG
-932 QNAINTAETLVK
+932 ETLDRHKK
-944 AVKVKRRECGRSDD
+944 AIAEAAT
-958 VQVSRITKPQSP
+958 ILTKM
-970 LAGAAL
+970 G
-976 KMRCSWRLWKKK
+976 KK
-988 MNTYLQHV
+988 LQKGTP

>member
-70 SSKASGSNT
+70 SSKTSGSNT

-86 ASDGSTATGWVCQSD
+86 ASDGSTATGWICQSD
-101 GRNTYVKVLSTDQA
+101 GRNTYVKVLSADQA

-240 DVRNLQQD
+240 EVRNLQQD

-339 EITGNFGAKTEAAVK
+339 EITGNFGEKTEAAVK

-385 SSSGSSSTN
+385 SSSSSSSTN

-662 TSANRVGTANIGDC
+662 TSADRVGTANIGDC

-725 TLGSTGS
+725 TIGSTGS

-769 NNLTAD
+769 NKLTAD
-775 GVCGAITLAAI
+775 GVCGATTLAAI

-944 AVKVKRRECGRSDD
+944 AVKVNGVNVV
-958 VQVSRITKPQSP
+958 VQTTFK
-970 LAGAAL
+970 
-976 KMRCSWRLWKKK
+976 
-988 MNTYLQHV
+988 

>member
-1 MTNGRINKRSAL
+1 MKSGRINKRFAL

-18 VLVMVFAV
+18 VLAMVFAV

-32 SYSKVYGQ
+32 GYSKVYGQ
-40 TQDKVRV
+40 TQDKIRV

-58 DNIVKDACIYIT
+58 DNIVKDACVYIT
-70 SSKASGSNT
+70 SSKVSGSNT

-167 KALGYYYGQITGNA
+167 KALGYYSGKITGNA

-262 FGAKT
+262 FG
-267 ETAVKRFQEENGLT
+267 ER
-281 ADGVAGTKTLNAIA
+281 
-295 AAVARKGGT
+295 
-304 PASGGSAGT
+304 
-313 TLKLNSQGTKVSQLQ
+313 
-328 TDLKQLGYYYA
+328 
-339 EITGNFGAKTEAAVK
+339 TEAAVK
-354 AFQKAKGLT
+354 AFQKAKSLT
-363 ADGVAGTKTLNAI
+363 ADGIAGTKTLNAI
-376 AAAVDKAGG
+376 AVAVDKAGG

-490 MLKKLNYYYG
+490 MLKSLKYYYG
-500 SVTGSFGSLTKQAVR
+500 EITGSFGSLTKRAVR
-515 KFQDANK
+515 KFQDANN
-522 LTVDGVAGP
+522 LTVDGIAGTS
-531 ATINKLRTLTGG
+531 TINLLRSKTGTSG
-543 SADSGSSS
+543 STSGSST
-551 GSTVTTD
+551 GSTVTTAE
-558 KSYGR
+558 SYGR

-585 QKGQKFRISKVYTV
+585 DKGQKFRISKIYTV

-606 VTVTVGSYTYK
+606 VTVVVGNYTYK
-617 GYIRGDMMENIT
+617 GYIRGDMMENI
-629 AADFGDDSNSGEQET
+629 
-644 IGMIK
+644 
-649 VTGNNVSLRYQPS
+649 
-662 TSANRVGTANIGDC
+662 SA
-676 FYYVDTV
+676 
-683 NGWFQT
+683 
-689 KAGYWITKDYA
+689 YA
-700 KVMTDAEVEAYIKNN
+700 KMTMESMKMASVIVAVFPILCVYPFLQKYFIK
-715 GGSGSTGSSY
+715 GMFTGS
-725 TLGSTGS
+725 
-732 TVTYIQT
+732 
-739 ALTALEY
+739 
-746 YDRQI
+746 
-751 TGHYGRYTK
+751 
-760 DAVRAFQRD
+760 
-769 NNLTAD
+769 
-775 GVCGAITLAAI
+775 
-786 QKAYSGSSSATTTYN
+786 
-801 ATVYKLDWSYMKS
+801 
-814 NATAL
+814 
-819 GIARGASIKLT
+819 
-830 DLTTGKSLNV
+830 
-840 HVQSTGNH
+840 
-848 IDAEPLTSAD
+848 
-858 TTTLCEIY
+858 
-866 GVSTPGAISYKRRP
+866 
-880 MMITTSA
+880 
-887 GQFLCSIYGQPHGAQ
+887 
-902 DITNNGYE
+902 
-910 GQFCL
+910 
-915 HFVNSKTH
+915 
-923 GTNRVDEDH
+923 
-932 QNAINTAETLVK
+932 VK
-944 AVKVKRRECGRSDD
+944 G
-958 VQVSRITKPQSP
+958 
-970 LAGAAL
+970 
-976 KMRCSWRLWKKK
+976 
-988 MNTYLQHV
+988 

>member
-70 SSKASGSNT
+70 SSKVSGSNT

-124 DLPSKAVGTFTAAER
+124 NLPSKAVGTFTAAER

-394 MKLGSTGT
+394 MKLGSTGA

-606 VTVTVGSYTYK
+606 VTVTVGGYTYK

-725 TLGSTGS
+725 TIGSTGS

-769 NNLTAD
+769 HNLTAD
-775 GVCGAITLAAI
+775 GVCGATTLAAI

-814 NATAL
+814 YATAL
-819 GIARGASIKLT
+819 GIAKGASIKLT
-830 DLTTGKSLNV
+830 DLTTGKSLNI

-866 GVSTPGAISYKRRP
+866 GVSTPNAISYKRRP

-923 GTNRVDEDH
+923 GTNRVDGDH

-944 AVKVKRRECGRSDD
+944 AIKVNGVNVV
-958 VQVSRITKPQSP
+958 VQTTFK
-970 LAGAAL
+970 
-976 KMRCSWRLWKKK
+976 
-988 MNTYLQHV
+988 

>member
-124 DLPSKAVGTFTAAER
+124 NLPSKAVGTFTAAER

-267 ETAVKRFQEENGLT
+267 ETAVRRFQEENGLT

-394 MKLGSTGT
+394 MKLGSTGA

-515 KFQDANK
+515 KFQDDNK

-606 VTVTVGSYTYK
+606 VTVTVGGYTYK

-725 TLGSTGS
+725 TIGSTGS

-769 NNLTAD
+769 HNLTAD
-775 GVCGAITLAAI
+775 GVCGATTLAAI

-866 GVSTPGAISYKRRP
+866 GVSTPNAISYKRRP

-923 GTNRVDEDH
+923 GTNRVDGDH

-944 AVKVKRRECGRSDD
+944 AIKVNGVNVV
-958 VQVSRITKPQSP
+958 VQTTFK
-970 LAGAAL
+970 
-976 KMRCSWRLWKKK
+976 
-988 MNTYLQHV
+988 

>member
-1 MTNGRINKRSAL
+1 MYLVGGRPDPKKLGPKSGLERGDIIMTNGRINKRSAL

-47 RESASTNATII
+47 RENASTNATII

-124 DLPSKAVGTFTAAER
+124 NLPSKAVGTFTAAER

-267 ETAVKRFQEENGLT
+267 ETAVRRFQEENGLT

-394 MKLGSTGT
+394 MKLGSTGA

-515 KFQDANK
+515 KFQDDNK

-606 VTVTVGSYTYK
+606 VTVTVGGYTYK

-725 TLGSTGS
+725 TIGSTGS

-769 NNLTAD
+769 HNLTAD
-775 GVCGAITLAAI
+775 GVCGATTLAAI

-830 DLTTGKSLNV
+830 DLTTGKSLNI

-866 GVSTPGAISYKRRP
+866 GVSTPNAISYKRRP

-923 GTNRVDEDH
+923 GTNRVDGDH

-944 AVKVKRRECGRSDD
+944 AVKVNGVNVV
-958 VQVSRITKPQSP
+958 VQTTFK
-970 LAGAAL
+970 
-976 KMRCSWRLWKKK
+976 
-988 MNTYLQHV
+988 

>member
-1 MTNGRINKRSAL
+1 MKSGRINKRFAL

-18 VLVMVFAV
+18 VLAMVFAV

-32 SYSKVYGQ
+32 GYSKVYGQ
-40 TQDKVRV
+40 TQDKIRV

-124 DLPSKAVGTFTAAER
+124 NLPSKAVGTFTAAER

-394 MKLGSTGT
+394 MKLGSTGA

-515 KFQDANK
+515 KFQDDNK

-606 VTVTVGSYTYK
+606 VTVTVGGYTYK

-725 TLGSTGS
+725 TIGSTGS

-769 NNLTAD
+769 HNLTAD
-775 GVCGAITLAAI
+775 GVCGATTLAAI

-830 DLTTGKSLNV
+830 DLTTGKSLNI

-866 GVSTPGAISYKRRP
+866 GVSTPNAISYKRRP

-923 GTNRVDEDH
+923 GTNRVDGDH

-944 AVKVKRRECGRSDD
+944 AIKVNGVNVV
-958 VQVSRITKPQSP
+958 VQTTFK
-970 LAGAAL
+970 
-976 KMRCSWRLWKKK
+976 
-988 MNTYLQHV
+988 

>member
-70 SSKASGSNT
+70 SSKTSGSNT

-167 KALGYYYGQITGNA
+167 KALGYYSGKVTGNA

-248 LTTLGYYWAEITGN
+248 LTTLGYYWAKITGN
-262 FGAKT
+262 FGEKT
-267 ETAVKRFQEENGLT
+267 EAAVKRFQEENGLT

-304 PASGGSAGT
+304 PASGGNAGT

-339 EITGNFGAKTEAAVK
+339 KITGNFGAKTEAAVK

-363 ADGVAGTKTLNAI
+363 ADGVAGTKTLDAI
-376 AAAVDKAGG
+376 AVAVDKAGG

-412 TLGYYYGDVTGHYG
+412 TLGYYYGDITGHYG

-477 EGDKGTAVTELQT
+477 EGDRGTAVTELQT

-500 SVTGSFGSLTKQAVR
+500 SITGSFGSLTKQAVR

-531 ATINKLRTLTGG
+531 ATINKLRSLTGG
-543 SADSGSSS
+543 SADSGSSG

-558 KSYGR
+558 KSYGKI
-563 TTKDNVYLRSSYST
+563 TKDNVYLRSSYST
-577 TSSAKASL
+577 SSSAKASL
-585 QKGQKFRISKVYTV
+585 SSGKLVRITKTYTV
-599 SGVKWYY
+599 GGVKWYY
-606 VTVTVGSYTYK
+606 ITVNIGSYTYN
-617 GYIRGDMMENIT
+617 GYVRSDMMTTISEAEYNKEG
-629 AADFGDDSNSGEQET
+629 GDSDNSAGDQET

-683 NGWFQT
+683 DGWFQT
-689 KAGYWITKDYA
+689 RSGYWISRSYA
-700 KVMTDAEVEAYIKNN
+700 AVMTDEEVKAYIKNN
-715 GGSGSTGSSY
+715 GGSGNTGSNY

-732 TVTYIQT
+732 TVSYIQT

-775 GVCGAITLAAI
+775 GVCGAATLAAI

-801 ATVYKLDWSYMKS
+801 DTFYDLNNWFTDKARM
-814 NATAL
+814 NAL
-819 GIARGASIKLT
+819 GLKRDAHCKMT
-830 DLTTGKSLNV
+830 DLRTGKSLNIYI
-840 HVQSTGNH
+840 QSTGNH
-848 IDAEPLTSAD
+848 ADVEPLTAAD

-866 GVSTPGAISYKRRP
+866 GVSSADKIGWEARP
-880 MMITTSA
+880 ILITVDKY
-887 GQFLCSIYGQPHGAQ
+887 QFICSIYGEAHGAEVIK
-902 DITNNGYE
+902 DNNYS

-915 HFVNSKTH
+915 HFTGSKTH
-923 GTNRVDEDH
+923 NSG
-932 QNAINTAETLVK
+932 ETLDRHKK
-944 AVKVKRRECGRSDD
+944 AIAEAAT
-958 VQVSRITKPQSP
+958 ILTKM
-970 LAGAAL
+970 G
-976 KMRCSWRLWKKK
+976 KK
-988 MNTYLQHV
+988 LQKGTP

>member
-47 RESASTNATII
+47 RENASTNATII

-70 SSKASGSNT
+70 SSKTSGSNT

-262 FGAKT
+262 FGERT
-267 ETAVKRFQEENGLT
+267 EAAVKRFQEENGLT

-304 PASGGSAGT
+304 PASGGNAGT

-339 EITGNFGAKTEAAVK
+339 DITGNFGERTEAAVK
-354 AFQKAKGLT
+354 AFQKAKSLT
-363 ADGVAGTKTLNAI
+363 ADGIAGTKTLNAI
-376 AAAVDKAGG
+376 AVAVDKAGG

-500 SVTGSFGSLTKQAVR
+500 SITGSFGSLTKQAVR

-531 ATINKLRTLTGG
+531 ATINKLRSLTGG

-585 QKGQKFRISKVYTV
+585 QKGQKFRISKIYTV

-606 VTVTVGSYTYK
+606 VTVTVGGYTYK

-662 TSANRVGTANIGDC
+662 TSADRVGTANIGDC

-683 NGWFQT
+683 DGWFQT

-725 TLGSTGS
+725 TIGSTGS

-866 GVSTPGAISYKRRP
+866 GVSTPNAISYKRRP

-923 GTNRVDEDH
+923 GTNRVDVDH

-944 AVKVKRRECGRSDD
+944 AVKVNGVNVVVETTFK
-958 VQVSRITKPQSP
+958 
-970 LAGAAL
+970 
-976 KMRCSWRLWKKK
+976 
-988 MNTYLQHV
+988 